1 MEHQSC
7 SEKETPAKANSN
19 PRLSIPYVLP
29 LAFVLS
35 LATFNV
41 QGLSKVVNQHQL
53 GLDCSN
59 YSLDVIALQE
69 TKIKPFSDTI
79 LPCGNKLIIMEQKD
93 VCYAGLGFIV

>member
-1 MEHQSC
+1 M
-7 SEKETPAKANSN
+7 
-19 PRLSIPYVLP
+19 
-29 LAFVLS
+29 LS

-41 QGLSKVVNQHQL
+41 QPGLSKVVNQHQL

-79 LPCGNKLIIMEQKD
+79 LPCGNKLIIVEQKD